1 MSSLYRLVREHFNSS
16 LRQQNK
22 EFGIEI
28 EVENVPGLHIPGGIW
43 ETTGDDSLGNDTSNG
58 ELVLSSPLNFKEAM
72 AAIRVADRHLKEHHP
87 DHHFSMRTS
96 VHVHMNVQQYSL
108 KQILDILTLYWLY
121 ENQLVRYCGPDREGN
136 FYCLRFSDSE
146 ALAYKIYAACLY
158 HQNSDSLRTLDLLGS
173 MDHKYSAVNTAPLI
187 RYGSLEFRSM
197 RGTSSP
203 VTMKRW
209 LTMLS
214 AIRDEAVSED
224 FSIFSEHPV
233 ERAHKIFGKYTKYLV
248 KGQEDREDIVSTL
261 ENIREILAML
271 PQPREVSRSHRH
283 SLEEAVWPWPS
294 PATLSVSGA

>member
-136 FYCLRFSDSE
+136 FYCLRFSDAE
-146 ALAYKIYAACLY
+146 ALAYKVYAACLY
-158 HQNSDSLRTLDLLGS
+158 LQNGDELRALDLLPQTE
-173 MDHKYSAVNTAPLI
+173 HKYSAVNTVPSTRVPTTPLATSKKQCDASASI
-187 RYGSLEFRSM
+187 LSDRYRATQFFSAFLTYKLTVYRIGAASLVLFWFVPVLPAFPLLSM
-197 RGTSSP
+197 
-203 VTMKRW
+203 
-209 LTMLS
+209 
-214 AIRDEAVSED
+214 
-224 FSIFSEHPV
+224 
-233 ERAHKIFGKYTKYLV
+233 
-248 KGQEDREDIVSTL
+248 
-261 ENIREILAML
+261 
-271 PQPREVSRSHRH
+271 
-283 SLEEAVWPWPS
+283 
-294 PATLSVSGA
+294 